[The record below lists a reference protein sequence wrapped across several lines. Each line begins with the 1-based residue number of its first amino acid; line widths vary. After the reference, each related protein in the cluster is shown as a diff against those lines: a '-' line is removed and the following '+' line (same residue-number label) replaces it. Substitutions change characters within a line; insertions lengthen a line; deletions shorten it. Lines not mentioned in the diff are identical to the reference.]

1 MQLPCPSSLVPL
13 LLYFVPTTVHLYVLF
28 ARFAVA
34 LWLLYYVVQ
43 TQTQTQSQSQN

>member
-1 MQLPCPSSLVPL
+1 MHLPWPPSLVPL

-28 ARFAVA
+28 ARFAAA

-43 TQTQTQSQSQN
+43 NQTQTQTQN